1 MRKMTLMRQHAATL
15 FVAVIVSA
23 ALATHVRADLSSQP
37 KSDEAQL
44 KLDRQHYDLSPPKAR
59 LFVRHHWAVVN
70 ANGKLARDRNAIRAN
85 KLGTGVYE
93 VIFTRD
99 VRNGVYVATVG
110 TGEISAALPGQIS
123 VSPRSGDA
131 HGVFIRTT
139 DSSGVRADMAFHIIV
154 LTD

>member
-23 ALATHVRADLSSQP
+23 ALATQVRADLSSQP
-37 KSDEAQL
+37 KTDEAQL
-44 KLDRQHYDLSPPKAR
+44 KLDREHYDVSPLKR
-59 LFVRHHWAVVN
+59 GLFVRHHWAVVN
-70 ANGKLARDRNAIRAN
+70 ANGKPARGRNVIRAK
-85 KLGTGVYE
+85 KLGTGIYE
-93 VIFTRD
+93 VSFTRD

-110 TGEISAALPGQIS
+110 TGEISVARPGQIS
-123 VSPRSGDA
+123 VSPRWKDA

-139 DSSGVRADMAFHIIV
+139 NSSGVRADMAFHIIV